1 MFGQETQKHS
11 VRDLLPLPDRA
22 FSHHAPFWWGNRL
35 MIFVEGAAFAVLA
48 ATYFYIRWN
57 FDPWPPARTPLPDL
71 RIASINLLV
80 LVVSAAPFWYAARLA
95 SRQARPRVV
104 GSWLALGVLFGVA
117 AIVLRVYEF
126 PALHTRWNS
135 SAYGSITWTILAVHF
150 AHLLAGTLET
160 LLIALVMFVGPIEV
174 KHYADATAVAAYW
187 YFVVISWVALYAI
200 VFISPR
206 FI

>member
-1 MFGQETQKHS
+1 MLGQETREP
-11 VRDLLPLPDRA
+11 VGEVLPQPDHG
-22 FSHHAPFWWGNRL
+22 FSHHAPFWWGNRF

-48 ATYFYIRWN
+48 ASYFYIRWN
-57 FDPWPPARTPLPDL
+57 FDSWPPPRTPLPDL
-71 RIASINLLV
+71 GIASIDLLV
-80 LVVSAAPFWYAARLA
+80 LVVSAAPLWYVARLA
-95 SRQARPRVV
+95 ARQARPAVL
-104 GSWLALGVLFGVA
+104 GSWLALGVLFGIA

-135 SAYGSITWTILAVHF
+135 NAYGSITWTILGVHF

-200 VFISPR
+200 VFIAPR